1 MDSMSSEEEREYA
14 ENREEYLRE
23 FHRVIAP
30 VAVIHRYE
38 YEINHHGN

>member
-1 MDSMSSEEEREYA
+1 MSSEEEREYA

-30 VAVIHRYE
+30 VVVIDRYE
-38 YEINHHGN
+38 YEIEYHEN